1 MAHTLALQEWMA
13 ARPTQTVLRALGARG
28 AEVRFIG
35 GCVRDAILQHPIKD
49 IDIATTATPN
59 EVIDLLTKSAIKAVP
74 TGLDHGTV
82 TAVIEHKTF
91 EITTLRRDVETDGR
105 HAVVAYTKDWRE
117 DAERRDLTMNAL
129 SLSIDGTIHDYVDGY
144 DDALSGTVKFI
155 GDATTRIKEDV
166 LRLLRFY
173 RFFAH
178 YGASPANEEARG
190 ACRTLAPLL
199 STLSGERIR
208 KEFFELLGAQDPT
221 ATLNMMRSDNIFAG
235 FLPEAENFDRLMALI
250 RLEIHLSPQWPSF
263 IMPDAKRRLAA
274 LLGDGAEAVLTIADR
289 LKLSNADRKRLHDL
303 ACDVIQNSQ
312 HDTLPRILYEMGP
325 EHTRD
330 RLLLKWAIQGLPKNH
345 PEQIN
350 TVATW
355 RQPKFPLTGGDVLT
369 LGIEAGPAVGRHL
382 KSVENWWV
390 DQAFTPDR
398 TQCLDQLRAI
408 ISRT

>member
-1 MAHTLALQEWMA
+1 MADLS
-13 ARPTQTVLRALGARG
+13 TQTVLRALGASG

-35 GCVRDAILQHPIKD
+35 GCVRDAILQRPIND
-49 IDIATTATPN
+49 IDIATTATPD
-59 EVIDLLTKSAIKAVP
+59 EVIDLLAKSAIKALP

-82 TAVIEHKTF
+82 TAVIEHKSF

-129 SLSIDGTIHDYVDGY
+129 SLSLDGIIHDYVDGY
-144 DDALSGTVKFI
+144 EDALSGTVKFI

-178 YGASPANEEARG
+178 YGAPPANEEARA

-208 KEFFELLGAQDPT
+208 KEFFELLGAEDPT
-221 ATLNMMRSDNIFAG
+221 ATLYIMRSDKIFAG
-235 FLPEAENFDRLMALI
+235 FLPEAENFDHLTALI
-250 RLEIHLSPQWPSF
+250 RLEIHLHPQWPSF

-274 LLGDGAEAVLTIADR
+274 LLGGGAEAVLAISDR
-289 LKLSNADRKRLHDL
+289 LKMSNADRKRLHDL
-303 ACDVIQNSQ
+303 ACGVKQNPQ
-312 HDTLPRILYEMGP
+312 HDTLQRTLYEMGS

-330 RLLLKWAIQGLPKNH
+330 RLLLEWAIQGPPKNH
-345 PEQIN
+345 PEQIK

-355 RQPKFPLTGGDVLT
+355 RRPEFPLTGGDVLT
-369 LGIEAGPAVGRHL
+369 LGVEAGPTIGLHL

-398 TQCLDQLRAI
+398 TQCLDHLRAI